1 MAKKAL
7 INTFIFTLII
17 INLIIWPML
26 FSEFKED
33 NKAAGEQ
40 GKFQETVM
48 NEDSHNTTETESNS
62 EVTEL
67 GEESEVLPQSND
79 KEENIFKILRIE

>member
-26 FSEFKED
+26 FSEFKKG

-40 GKFQETVM
+40 GKAQESVLGDDPH
-48 NEDSHNTTETESNS
+48 DSTETESNS

-67 GEESEVLPQSND
+67 DEESEDLPQANQQN
-79 KEENIFKILRIE
+79 ENIFKILRIE

>member
-26 FSEFKED
+26 FNEFKEG
-33 NKAAGEQ
+33 NKVAGEQ
-40 GKFQETVM
+40 GKYTILQESITDSRENDSDSEDVELDEEDEDLPKVDEK
-48 NEDSHNTTETESNS
+48 NENN
-62 EVTEL
+62 
-67 GEESEVLPQSND
+67 
-79 KEENIFKILRIE
+79 FKILRIE

>member
-26 FSEFKED
+26 FNEFKEG
-33 NKAAGEQ
+33 NKVAGEK
-40 GKFQETVM
+40 GKYTILQESIT
-48 NEDSHNTTETESNS
+48 DSRENDSDS
-62 EVTEL
+62 EVVEID
-67 GEESEVLPQSND
+67 EEDEDFPKVDEQN
-79 KEENIFKILRIE
+79 ENNFKILRIE

>member
-26 FSEFKED
+26 FSEFKEG

-40 GKFQETVM
+40 GKYTILQESII
-48 NEDSHNTTETESNS
+48 DSRENDSDS
-62 EVTEL
+62 EVVEID
-67 GEESEVLPQSND
+67 EEDEDLPKAD
-79 KEENIFKILRIE
+79 EENESIFKILRIE